1 MLLKNLKILKYL
13 CRLSLLLALVV
24 MISSCGKNHQK
35 NTKKP
40 DNLIKKELLSDILL
54 DVYIIESAIYYKT
67 QKGADVVLY
76 TTAYY
81 NALFKKHN
89 ITKKQF
95 SQSMS
100 YYIETDNNAS
110 NIFLNVINKLMS
122 MQTGPSKNNPQNL
135 PEKQ

>member
-1 MLLKNLKILKYL
+1 MRLKNLKTLKYFFH
-13 CRLSLLLALVV
+13 LSILLALAV
-24 MISSCGKNHQK
+24 MISSCGKSNQRI
-35 NTKKP
+35 TKKP
-40 DNLIKKELLSDILL
+40 DNLIKKETLSNILL

-95 SQSMS
+95 MQSMS
-100 YYIETDNNAS
+100 YYIETDNKAS
-110 NIFLNVINKLMS
+110 NLFLNVINKLMA
-122 MQTGPSKNNPQNL
+122 MQTGPSKNDLQN
-135 PEKQ
+135 